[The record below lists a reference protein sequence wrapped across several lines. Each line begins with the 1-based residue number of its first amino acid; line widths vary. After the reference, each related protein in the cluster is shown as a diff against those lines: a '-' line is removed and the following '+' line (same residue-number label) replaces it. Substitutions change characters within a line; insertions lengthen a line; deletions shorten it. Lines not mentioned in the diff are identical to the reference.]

1 MLLVPKIWQKQDRC
15 VLLPLIFSSS
25 VSIHVRLSLS
35 ETFLYR
41 CLFFAN
47 LLCPFPHSSVIMTF
61 KAFLVLLRCSKAI
74 WQWHSA
80 SLCVNLTG
88 NVMGT
93 QFKAFSPRPIWCLL
107 GRKHVPQFSSKQCQ
121 RSHSGVLRAGRWDD
135 ARVCVSF
142 ACECVYLSLIESAEE
157 GLTIAPLWIDSSS
170 DDTEMRWTK
179 MYCTNTVWQSA
190 IKLTVTGA

>member
-15 VLLPLIFSSS
+15 VLLPLIFSIICQYPCLPFIIWNI
-25 VSIHVRLSLS
+25 SI
-35 ETFLYR
+35 
-41 CLFFAN
+41 FFAN

-121 RSHSGVLRAGRWDD
+121 RSHSGVLRAGWWDN

-157 GLTIAPLWIDSSS
+157 GLTIAPLWINSSS
-170 DDTEMRWTK
+170 DDTEMRLTK